1 MMKGGHGQTNQLHDI
16 NWSAPQ
22 PCISCTPINVKKKN
36 TMCVS
41 MCVHEIVCT
50 YSTDIVHAR
59 NRIVDF
65 ALCNLPF
72 QTFL

>member
-1 MMKGGHGQTNQLHDI
+1 MGKQISYMTLIGVHLNHASRAHQLM
-16 NWSAPQ
+16 S
-22 PCISCTPINVKKKN
+22 KKKN

-41 MCVHEIVCT
+41 MCVHVHEIVCT

>member
-1 MMKGGHGQTNQLHDI
+1 MMKGGHGQTNQFHDI
-16 NWSAPQ
+16 NWSSPQ
-22 PCISCTPINVKKKN
+22 PCISCTPINVKKY
-36 TMCVS
+36 CV
-41 MCVHEIVCT
+41 CGGGVHENVYT
-50 YSTDIVHAR
+50 YSIDTVHAR